1 MTPLCNS
8 SASLL
13 NAALVAVLT
22 SLCIHAA
29 VCVSNFLLS
38 VLSTQPGA
46 LADIGAEACPISCH
60 LTCREKHSK
69 YKVEAILAG
78 CKEEL
83 SSLEV

>member
-1 MTPLCNS
+1 MLIY
-8 SASLL
+8 LL
-13 NAALVAVLT
+13 ERLLTALGGMCVCV
-22 SLCIHAA
+22 CIHAA
-29 VCVSNFLLS
+29 VCGSNFLLS
-38 VLSTQPGA
+38 VLSTQPGT